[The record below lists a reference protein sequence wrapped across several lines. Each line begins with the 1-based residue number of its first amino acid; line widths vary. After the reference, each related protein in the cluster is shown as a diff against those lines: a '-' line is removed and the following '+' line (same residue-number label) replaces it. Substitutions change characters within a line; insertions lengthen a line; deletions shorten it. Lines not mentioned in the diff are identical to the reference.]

1 MTKNEVPFLLK
12 LSHELKTPI
21 HGISGVSK
29 YLEQNWEILDKET
42 IKKSLSD
49 IFDTSRDLVKLI
61 DLLLDKPDNREKISF
76 EFVEVDLVKEILA
89 SIKICNN
96 ICINQKS
103 IEIDLQNSIKGDVKI
118 FADPIWYRQLI
129 INLLVNAINYSN
141 GKKILVKIEMEK
153 IDNIDHYVILVQDD
167 GVGIPENELKNIF
180 VPFNRGAENSIYT
193 KGTGLGLSICR
204 EIVEAHDGMI
214 SASNNK
220 KSGSTVKFTIPIKR

>member
-76 EFVEVDLVKEILA
+76 EFVEVDLIKEILA